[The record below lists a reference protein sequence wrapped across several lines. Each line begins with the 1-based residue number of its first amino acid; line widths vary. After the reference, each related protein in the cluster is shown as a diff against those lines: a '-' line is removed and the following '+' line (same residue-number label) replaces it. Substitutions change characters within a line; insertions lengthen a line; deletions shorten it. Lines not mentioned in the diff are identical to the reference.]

1 MLIPDYPNNSRLNKP
16 AEKAPE
22 VEPRFEPIVINSVTK
37 KKPSIGRRM
46 RRALFNET
54 DNLVTSLVM
63 DVVVPALKDAIVDVV
78 TQGIYTAVGRSAP
91 PRATRGPSTFGR
103 THISYNQASA
113 VSNTSITQP
122 RPPIKQPSS
131 QYIDD
136 VILGSHVEAETIH
149 EKMREILE
157 DYGVVKVSNL
167 NDLLDQSST
176 STDHKYGWTNLYD
189 MKIRRVSSGYL
200 LMLPPVEDIR

>member
-1 MLIPDYPNNSRLNKP
+1 
-16 AEKAPE
+16 
-22 VEPRFEPIVINSVTK
+22 
-37 KKPSIGRRM
+37 
-46 RRALFNET
+46 
-54 DNLVTSLVM
+54 M

-91 PRATRGPSTFGR
+91 PRASRSTTPFGR
-103 THISYNQASA
+103 THISYNQPTVHQNSS
-113 VSNTSITQP
+113 VTQP
-122 RPPIKQPSS
+122 RQPIRQPSS

-189 MKIRRVSSGYL
+189 MKIRRVNSGYL